1 MTDSASGTAD
11 GHPSPEEI
19 AAYLSD
25 ALAPNERAVIEAHLA
40 RCRACR
46 RQVTSAHALL
56 RARPRS
62 LRWIGLAIAA
72 ALVVVLIRPWSF
84 RDTSDGGRDIERARP
99 AAPAGSQAITAL
111 TPADGDTITVADV
124 RFSWRGPRPELLYH
138 LTLTDPGG
146 RAVWATETRDT
157 TAVLPPNVILEPGA
171 RYFWYVDAL
180 GTDAASWT
188 TGTRVFVAAP

>member
-1 MTDSASGTAD
+1 VTVE
-11 GHPSPEEI
+11 GHPSPEQI
-19 AAYLSD
+19 AAYLSN
-25 ALAPNERAVIEAHLA
+25 ALAPIERAAMEAHLA

-62 LRWIGLAIAA
+62 IRWIGLAAAA
-72 ALVVVLIRPWSF
+72 ALALVLLRPWAS
-84 RDTSDGGRDIERARP
+84 RDTSAGGPDIERARP
-99 AAPAGSQAITAL
+99 AASAGSQAISAL
-111 TPADGDTITVADV
+111 TPPDGDTVAAAGA

-157 TAVLPPNVILEPGA
+157 TVVLPPNVHLVPGA

-188 TGTRVFVAAP
+188 TGTRVFVASP